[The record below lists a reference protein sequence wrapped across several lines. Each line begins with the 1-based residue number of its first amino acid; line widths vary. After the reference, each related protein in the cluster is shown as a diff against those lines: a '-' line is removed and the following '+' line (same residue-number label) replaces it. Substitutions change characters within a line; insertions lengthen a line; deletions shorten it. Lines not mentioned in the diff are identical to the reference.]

1 MQIFV
6 RSPSGKMI
14 SLRVYPDEKLFDVK
28 RKIMEKHNLVFDGA
42 LMEDNVTTLANYN
55 IQHQSTLD
63 LVEKMQINIKEVLQ
77 GLTFTVDVDSS
88 DSIDKVKDK
97 IEVTDGFPKSR
108 QCLIFA
114 DKQLE
119 GKRTLADY
127 NICKE
132 SDLLLV
138 LYPPCPRGRTMQIFV
153 KMLTGHT
160 ATFEAE
166 SSDTVNSVKVKIYE
180 MEGIRPI
187 HQRIIFAGKQLEGSH
202 TLAYY
207 NVKRESTLH
216 LALRL
221 CGC

>member
-6 RSPSGKMI
+6 RSPSGRMI
-14 SLRVYPDEKLFDVK
+14 SLRVYPDETLYDVK
-28 RKIMEKHNLVFDGA
+28 KKIMEKHNLVFDGVR
-42 LMEDNVTTLANYN
+42 MEDNHTTLADYI

-63 LVEKMQINIKEVLQ
+63 LLEKMQIHVKEPLQ

-88 DSIDKVKDK
+88 DTIDNIKDK
-97 IEVTDGFPKSR
+97 IENNDGFPKGR

-114 DKQLE
+114 NEQLE
-119 GKRTLADY
+119 GKRTLAEY

-132 SDLLLV
+132 STLLLV
-138 LYPPCPRGRTMQIFV
+138 LYPCPRGNMQIYV
-153 KMLTGHT
+153 KMLDRENTIIFT
-160 ATFEAE
+160 AE
-166 SSDTVNSVKVKIYE
+166 SSDTVNSIKVKLYE

-187 HQRIIFAGKQLEGSH
+187 HQRIIFAGKQLEDSR

-207 NVKRESTLH
+207 NIDNESTLH
-216 LALRL
+216 LVRRL